1 MNSLEEIRANCRQ
14 FKILGLG
21 MYGLPVNDE
30 KRRTAAPS
38 AVATTRRSRAAIPQR
53 SKPAEF
59 SYLPLEPASPKLD
72 TFVQF
77 LQRVKHRLETSG
89 QSGEAAIA
97 EELAAYLML
106 HHEEEEAA
114 DCDLNPMFAVAAA
127 YLAVLTTISAIDEAT
142 AAQALALRLVSLGHE
157 LPRRGGDTRGW
168 KRLLLWRNRLERQ
181 QLPPTMTEIYRRAL
195 EFARQDLE
203 RLNVDAALEHV
214 MRRHGR
220 RAGDKAE

>member
-1 MNSLEEIRANCRQ
+1 
-14 FKILGLG
+14 
-21 MYGLPVNDE
+21 MYGLPVSDN
-30 KRRTAAPS
+30 KRRGAGSAAVG
-38 AVATTRRSRAAIPQR
+38 ATRRSRAVLPQR
-53 SKPAEF
+53 PKPGEF
-59 SYLPLEPASPKLD
+59 SYLPLEPASRKLD

-77 LQRVKHRLETSG
+77 LQRVKRGLETSG
-89 QSGEAAIA
+89 QSDEAALA

-106 HHEEEEAA
+106 HHEEETA
-114 DCDLNPMFAVAAA
+114 DSDLNPMFAVAAA

-168 KRLLLWRNRLERQ
+168 KRLLLWRNRLERR
-181 QLPPTMTEIYRRAL
+181 QLPPTMTDIYRRAL
-195 EFARQDLE
+195 EFARHDLE

-220 RAGDKAE
+220 RAGDKSE

>member
-1 MNSLEEIRANCRQ
+1 L
-14 FKILGLG
+14 
-21 MYGLPVNDE
+21 
-30 KRRTAAPS
+30 
-38 AVATTRRSRAAIPQR
+38 PQR
-53 SKPAEF
+53 PKPGEF
-59 SYLPLEPASPKLD
+59 SYLPLEPASRKLD

-77 LQRVKHRLETSG
+77 LQRVKRGLETSG
-89 QSGEAAIA
+89 QSDEAALA

-106 HHEEEEAA
+106 QHEEEETA
-114 DCDLNPMFAVAAA
+114 DSDLNPMFAVAAA

-168 KRLLLWRNRLERQ
+168 KRLLLWRNRLERR
-181 QLPPTMTEIYRRAL
+181 QLPPTMTDIYRRAL
-195 EFARQDLE
+195 EFARHDLE

-220 RAGDKAE
+220 RAGDKSE